1 MPRYR
6 VGMIVE
12 QALGH
17 RTHAQN
23 LREAVP
29 CDPEIDAV
37 WGLIPFEV
45 DGLAARVPVYKS
57 NWTVRAGLR
66 ARRQLARMTA
76 GAPLDAL
83 FVHTQVPA
91 AFSLDWLKRVPS
103 VVSLDATPLQYDALG
118 ASYGHA
124 AGPAWLERLKW
135 RLNRAVFQRASRIV
149 AWSEWARAGL
159 AEGYG
164 VDPARVTV
172 LPPGTHVEAWKRP
185 VPREAHGGP
194 MRVLFVGADAE
205 RKGGALL
212 LEAVRSLRGSISI
225 ELDLVTRN
233 PIEPSSGVRVHQGV
247 QANSDALRRLY
258 HEADVFCLP
267 TEGDCLPL
275 ALAEAAAAGLPM
287 VSTRIAAIPEVVRDA
302 ETGLLMTPR
311 DLAGLIDCL
320 KRLADDE
327 PLRLAMGRRAAALA
341 AARHDA
347 GRNSLSLFALLKQVA
362 GRAERGEPGP
372 PG

>member
-1 MPRYR
+1 MDRSRPPLR
-6 VGMIVE
+6 VGFIIE

-29 CDPEIDAV
+29 RDPEIDAV

-45 DGLAARVPVYKS
+45 EGVAARLPVYGS
-57 NWTVRAGLR
+57 NWTVRAGVR
-66 ARRQLARMTA
+66 ARRHLARVAA
-76 GAPLDAL
+76 GGPLEAL

-91 AFSLDWLKRVPS
+91 VLCLDWLRRVPA

-118 ASYGHA
+118 ASYGHS
-124 AGPAWLERLKW
+124 AGASWLEGLKW
-135 RLNRAVFQRASRIV
+135 RLNRAVFQRARHLV
-149 AWSEWARAGL
+149 AWSEWARTGL

-172 LPPGTHVEAWKRP
+172 LPPGTQVEAWKRP
-185 VPREAHGGP
+185 VPREAHGDP

-225 ELDLVTRN
+225 ELDLVTRS
-233 PIEPSSGVRVHQGV
+233 PIEPGPGIRVHHGV
-247 QANSDALRRLY
+247 QANSDTLRRLY

-275 ALAEAAAAGLPM
+275 VLAEAAAAGLPI
-287 VSTRIAAIPEVVRDA
+287 VSTRIAAIPEVVREG
-302 ETGLLMTPR
+302 ETGLLTQPR
-311 DLAGLIDCL
+311 DLAGLMGAL
-320 KRLADDE
+320 QRLAGDE
-327 PLRLAMGRRAAALA
+327 QLRLAMGQRAAALA
-341 AARHDA
+341 ATEHDA
-347 GRNSLSLFALLKQVA
+347 GCNALRILEILKRAASA
-362 GRAERGEPGP
+362 GQ
-372 PG
+372 